1 MWLCDGGGEGIVMV
15 EVRVLC
21 GYVMV
26 EVRVLCGYVMV
37 EVSSGL

>member
-1 MWLCDGGGEGIVMV
+1 MVGVRVLWDGGGEGIVMV

-26 EVRVLCGYVMV
+26 EVRVL
-37 EVSSGL
+37 

>member
-1 MWLCDGGGEGIVMV
+1 MVVVRVLFGGGGEGIVMV

-26 EVRVLCGYVMV
+26 
-37 EVSSGL
+37 